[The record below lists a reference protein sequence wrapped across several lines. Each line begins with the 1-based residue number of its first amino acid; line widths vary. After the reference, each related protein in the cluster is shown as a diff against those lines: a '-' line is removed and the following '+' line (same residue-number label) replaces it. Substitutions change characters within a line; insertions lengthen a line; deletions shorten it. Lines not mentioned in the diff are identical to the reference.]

1 MPDPG
6 RPSRTLTSL
15 PPRQLPADPTTSR
28 LRADRRSAAADPP
41 VETPQPQPPAAA
53 RVQTAESPSSLPR
66 YLQLVRKESRLRQD
80 QAEELS
86 REVRRLNQARRG
98 VDGGTQGERIT
109 DNTLIRVAVD
119 LLLSRVGQ
127 LSGHTEEELRNSL
140 SL

>member
-1 MPDPG
+1 MPDPA

-28 LRADRRSAAADPP
+28 LRADRRSAPADPP
-41 VETPQPQPPAAA
+41 VETPQPQPSAAA
-53 RVQTAESPSSLPR
+53 RVQTAEPPSLPR

-98 VDGGTQGERIT
+98 VDGVTQGERIT
-109 DNTLIRVAVD
+109 DNTLIRVAID
-119 LLLSRVGQ
+119 LLLSRAGQ